1 MAKYG
6 EKDGLKAYKLEP
18 SPWATVAIG
27 VALCKIEFWAHQY
40 DFSFQFW
47 GVGNNNVFIYRSN
60 VELHSSG
67 DFETIG
73 EMFRYVIKWCEKA
86 NPRVKYP
93 EAIVGKEI
101 DLPD

>member
-1 MAKYG
+1 MAQKYG
-6 EKDGLKAYKLEP
+6 EKEGIKNYNLQPSIWDGITLTK
-18 SPWATVAIG
+18 V
-27 VALCKIEFWAHQY
+27 EFWAFQY

-47 GVGNNNVFIYRSN
+47 GPGNNNYFINRSN

-67 DFETIG
+67 GFDTVD
-73 EMFRYVIKWCEKA
+73 EMFNEVIEWCEKA